1 MPRRGRRWRRRR
13 NRGSGSRQGH
23 SLQVHTVAGVILRGT
38 MEQKRAESN
47 AEALATRLLGHNAA
61 PVGSQGRATRA
72 SVTRLP
78 GRGTRGWRGR
88 IGGGI
93 GVPSARIDQTKSY
106 FGRGFWVAGMHDLT
120 CHPREPQDSRAAR
133 GAIPAAS
140 CLGWRRKW
148 VPALACGRPSDRGND
163 EKGWIGD
170 CRVSAPLIT
179 ISDIDDGD
187 R

>member
-23 SLQVHTVAGVILRGT
+23 SLQVHTVAGMILRGK
-38 MEQKRAESN
+38 MGHKRAESN

-106 FGRGFWVAGMHDLT
+106 FGRGFWVGGHARSDPQSPLTAGQQGGAGG
-120 CHPREPQDSRAAR
+120 HPRSLVLGVAKEMGSRV
-133 GAIPAAS
+133 G
-140 CLGWRRKW
+140 L
-148 VPALACGRPSDRGND
+148 RPPFGSR
-163 EKGWIGD
+163 E
-170 CRVSAPLIT
+170 
-179 ISDIDDGD
+179 
-187 R
+187 

>member
-23 SLQVHTVAGVILRGT
+23 SLQVHTVAGMILRGK
-38 MEQKRAESN
+38 MGQKRAESN

-61 PVGSQGRATRA
+61 PVGSQGRARRA

-78 GRGTRGWRGR
+78 GRGTGGWRWR

-106 FGRGFWVAGMHDLT
+106 FGRGFWVGGHARSDPQSPLTAGQQGGAGG
-120 CHPREPQDSRAAR
+120 HPRSLVLGVAKEMGSRV
-133 GAIPAAS
+133 G
-140 CLGWRRKW
+140 L
-148 VPALACGRPSDRGND
+148 RPPFGSR
-163 EKGWIGD
+163 E
-170 CRVSAPLIT
+170 
-179 ISDIDDGD
+179 
-187 R
+187 